1 MRSSMYSTR
10 SRFNIAVEETTSL
23 VLDQL
28 KIADILELTKQQKE
42 ILEKIRGFMQEQ
54 VEGL

>member
-1 MRSSMYSTR
+1 MYSTR